1 MKVPTPSTGATTTCG
16 MVAPSA
22 VRPVSLP
29 SSLPPLSPQQRTRRG
44 LRSAAA
50 RLRRAEAW
58 RAHVVSRFSEPS
70 LGDVENPRFRP
81 GLGAEARPAEEC
93 ANHGFLGADG
103 TVFKEDPVVNV
114 SRAQGDDNANVSA
127 GICDKSSPGRSSQ
140 SGPTTQS
147 ISDNFCVFHLNVQCL
162 MANLAEFDALIQQVT
177 QPARVATTET

>member
-70 LGDVENPRFRP
+70 LGDVESPRFRS

-114 SRAQGDDNANVSA
+114 SEGN
-127 GICDKSSPGRSSQ
+127 CDESSPGRSGQ
-140 SGPTTQS
+140 SGPSTES
-147 ISDNFCVFHLNVQCL
+147 ISDTFSVFHLNPQGSRL
-162 MANLAEFDALIQQVT
+162 RLSTPNLTHFYSISIDLLS
-177 QPARVATTET
+177 